1 MKYFFFIKIY
11 AEFLLTLLQLFTSLY
26 NMTENTQEKVQFVA
40 DMTVGDAMKLH
51 EDAALVFSSYHL
63 GGCSHC
69 AINSME
75 TIEQVCQGYGVPVDQ
90 ILESLNN
97 LLEN

>member
-1 MKYFFFIKIY
+1 M
-11 AEFLLTLLQLFTSLY
+11 S
-26 NMTENTQEKVQFVA
+26 ENTQQRTLFTA
-40 DMTVGDAMKLH
+40 DMTVGEAMQLH

-69 AINSME
+69 AINNME
-75 TIEQVCQGYGVPVDQ
+75 TIEQVCSGYGVPVDQ

-97 LLEN
+97 LFEN

>member
-1 MKYFFFIKIY
+1 M
-11 AEFLLTLLQLFTSLY
+11 TLLNIFSSLRF
-26 NMTENTQEKVQFVA
+26 MTENTQEKINFVA
-40 DMTVGDAMKLH
+40 GMTVGNAMKLH

-90 ILESLNN
+90 LLDSLNN

>member
-1 MKYFFFIKIY
+1 
-11 AEFLLTLLQLFTSLY
+11 LTIRDIFSSLDH
-26 NMTENTQEKVQFVA
+26 MTENTQEKARFVA
-40 DMTVGDAMKLH
+40 DMTVGDAMKVH

-75 TIEQVCQGYGVPVDQ
+75 TVEQVCQGYGVPVEQLLD
-90 ILESLNN
+90 SLNN